1 MEELLIMYG
10 QSSHVFTLQ
19 TLGYGLYMP
28 FVFFWLSF
36 FFFLSPTMNT
46 NICILILKHFV
57 ALHFDT
63 HAERPVGL
71 LYLLHKSEKYI
82 KQLLHFL
89 TLKIHLRGSAF
100 TVVAFSTDFLELVL
114 VFRFLLQKSNFQL
127 FDLILRKGK
136 VGHYKEFT
144 QIISSL
150 FFKNAV
156 HIPF

>member
-1 MEELLIMYG
+1 MEELLIMYD

-28 FVFFWLSF
+28 FVFFWLS

>member
-1 MEELLIMYG
+1 
-10 QSSHVFTLQ
+10 
-19 TLGYGLYMP
+19 
-28 FVFFWLSF
+28 
-36 FFFLSPTMNT
+36 MNT